1 MKTVAVLNEKNV
13 VINIIVV
20 SDDFNELD
28 HVEYFNQNP
37 ALIGGDLFDGY
48 FYPKQPYSSWT
59 RNGAGNWIAPSPR
72 PNGVDWRWDEDT
84 LSWIE
89 LEA

>member
-1 MKTVAVLNEKNV
+1 MKTVAVLNENNV

-20 SDDFNELD
+20 EDNFNELN
-28 HVEYFNQNP
+28 HVEYFEHNP
-37 ALIGGDLFDGY
+37 AVIGGDLFQGY
-48 FYPKQPYSSWT
+48 FYRKQPYPSWT
-59 RNGAGNWIAPSPR
+59 RDGAGNWIAPSPK
-72 PNGVDWRWDEDT
+72 PIGVDWRWDESL

>member
-1 MKTVAVLNEKNV
+1 MKTVAVLNENNV

-20 SDDFNELD
+20 ADNFNELN
-28 HVEYFNQNP
+28 HVEYFDQNP
-37 ALIGGDLFDGY
+37 AVIGGDLFEGY

-59 RNGAGNWIAPSPR
+59 RNGAGKWIAPLPK
-72 PNGVDWRWDEDT
+72 PVGVDWRWDEAA

-89 LEA
+89 IEA